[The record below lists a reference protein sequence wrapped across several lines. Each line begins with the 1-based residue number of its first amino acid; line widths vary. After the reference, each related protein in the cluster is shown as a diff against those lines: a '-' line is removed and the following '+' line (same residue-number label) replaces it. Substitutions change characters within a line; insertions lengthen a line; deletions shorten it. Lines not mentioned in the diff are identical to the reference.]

1 MDPPGPAAERAA
13 DPGSDPGR
21 VVGDP
26 APVRADPAGGFID
39 GSGAGPAVGVVNVGE
54 GVDVAAVEESPADGA
69 ATAEPVVDD
78 TEVDELFAARRAT
91 RRALAES
98 SAEEQPD
105 IAIGASSTH
114 ASRTIPSAAR
124 RPRGRPQPGR
134 ASPSGADQTITR
146 SGYRPDPGT
155 AGVERP
161 PNMGRSPHESDRCAD
176 WVAMRNENLEFNQLH
191 LQRVLVRVRT
201 RVFGQHSLE
210 SMLPLAIIPTT
221 LLAFATR
228 FGWIDPLFA
237 QQENALFLTT
247 LGLAAVWA
255 PAAFFGERRRA
266 AFVAKV
272 GRMASL
278 SGRKFAGAR
287 VAGLEVSGRAAVGAN
302 FSRSDLRDAMMVEC
316 DLSRANFSD
325 ALMSGATFKRSIL
338 AGADL
343 RGATL
348 ERCRFQAADLT
359 GVDASGASL
368 RGAHLV
374 RADLSRANLQFADL
388 TGAHLDGARL
398 ASADLRG
405 IRLRGASWDQTTTWP
420 QGYPLLA
427 LEQRR
432 WPNLI
437 ATIELKVRE
446 LIPSATILPRPTSL
460 ARTAAS
466 RPTPQRHSPQR
477 QLIMRRGI
485 AVAVMAL
492 IAGVLVTNAGT
503 PGTQAAPANVAV
515 QGSQSIRLTISAVGR
530 DGAATVE
537 SHGLGDLASV
547 INIVPFGKLVEVT
560 ADRSHPVDLRFA
572 VTTESTAGDLVCE
585 MRANGTLL
593 RNSVAHAGQHTV
605 VCEYFLT

>member
-1 MDPPGPAAERAA
+1 MGK
-13 DPGSDPGR
+13 
-21 VVGDP
+21 VVEV
-26 APVRADPAGGFID
+26 ATVD
-39 GSGAGPAVGVVNVGE
+39 GSP
-54 GVDVAAVEESPADGA
+54 
-69 ATAEPVVDD
+69 VDD
-78 TEVDELFAARRAT
+78 PTSAGTVDDGDEVDEPFADRGAT
-91 RRALAES
+91 RRTPAEVFAAS
-98 SAEEQPD
+98 SAEEQAD
-105 IAIGASSTH
+105 IAST
-114 ASRTIPSAAR
+114 ASRTVPTTTIPGVPR
-124 RPRGRPQPGR
+124 RPRVGPQLGRV
-134 ASPSGADQTITR
+134 SPSGADQTITR
-146 SGYRPDPGT
+146 SGYLPGPEA

-161 PNMGRSPHESDRCAD
+161 PNMGRSSHEFGRRAD
-176 WVAMRNENLEFNQLH
+176 WVVMKNENLEFNQLH

-201 RVFGQHSLE
+201 RVLGQHSLE
-210 SMLPLAIIPTT
+210 SLLPIAIIPTT

-228 FGWIDPLFA
+228 FGWIDAVFA

-278 SGRKFAGAR
+278 SGRKFVGAR
-287 VAGLEVSGRAAVGAN
+287 IAGLEVSGRAAVGAN
-302 FSRSDLRDAMMVEC
+302 FSRSDLRDATMVEC
-316 DLSRANFSD
+316 DLSRANFSE
-325 ALMSGATFKRSIL
+325 ALMSGATFKRSVL

-388 TGAHLDGARL
+388 SDAHLDGARL

-446 LIPSATILPRPTSL
+446 LIPSASILPRPTSL

-466 RPTPQRHSPQR
+466 RPTPQRQSPQR
-477 QLIMRRGI
+477 QVIIRRGI

-492 IAGVLVTNAGT
+492 IAGVLVTNAGA
-503 PGTQAAPANVAV
+503 PGTPATPTNLAV

-547 INIVPFGKLVEVT
+547 INIVPFGKLIEVT
-560 ADRSHPVDLRFA
+560 ADRSHPVDLRFS
-572 VTTESTAGDLVCE
+572 VTTASSDGDLVCE